1 METGGT
7 GRDTGV
13 ADRRRG
19 VGEGAVGTG
28 VHALVHRKVVAES
41 GHCLAA
47 AADGGTRTE
56 GADRWTGGADVVECV
71 GAVGAGGHALSIAF
85 EVGPAAAGAIESR
98 RSRTGQTVRVAALA
112 LMILISSVEDGV
124 LSFRAAY

>member
-41 GHCLAA
+41 GHRLAA
-47 AADGGTRTE
+47 AADGGARTE
-56 GADRWTGGADVVECV
+56 GADRGTGGADVVECV
-71 GAVGAGGHALSIAF
+71 GAVGAGGHALTAF
-85 EVGPAAAGAIESR
+85 EVSPAAAGAVTCP
-98 RSRTGQTVRVAALA
+98 RSCAGQTVPMAVLA